1 MQHQHM
7 KLMSLNQYQNRWSL
21 IQVEVSFIPGLPQI
35 HFLGQADAVLKESV
49 FRIKSA
55 FKTCGYEFPKAQQIV
70 VNLTP
75 KHVKKISPGIELA
88 VALAILKMTDQGPT
102 WNPSDYVVYGDISLI
117 GEIQFP
123 DSGKP
128 VQIPKP
134 FTLLSGPGF
143 EKYTEGFCL
152 QNLSD
157 LSGLKQRSKLDHHRP
172 IRPLSAVSNLTL
184 RQAEVIGTLAVGEHH
199 ALLAGSQGS
208 GKSMVFDALPS
219 FLRPP
224 SEELIYFHRTQ
235 FSKSLNWRPVARP
248 HHSITP
254 QSMVGGGVPPK
265 PGEITRA
272 HGGALL
278 LDELMEFK
286 PPVLESL
293 REALSHHEITV
304 SRGLQS
310 ETFQAHFQLVGTT
323 NLCPC
328 GKWVPGRGKNC
339 GYNERRCL
347 STLQKLSGPMLD
359 RLQGFFFFQDKMEKW
374 DVTDLEL
381 RTKVQAAQEFQ
392 TQHGRI
398 HNRDFRE
405 EDLFPEE
412 AEIWKD
418 RLEVFNVSSARRR
431 QSCVAWARTL
441 ADLELSDRIKNEH
454 FEKAHTQT
462 IQNYQ
467 NLLKWGGGLG

>member
-1 MQHQHM
+1 
-7 KLMSLNQYQNRWSL
+7 MSLNQSQNRWSL
-21 IQVEVSFIPGLPQI
+21 IHVEVSFIPGIPQV
-35 HFLGQADAVLKESV
+35 HFLGQADSVLKESV

-55 FKTCGYEFPKAQQIV
+55 FRNCGLEFPKAQQII

-88 VALAILKMTDQGPT
+88 VALAILKMTGQGPD

-123 DSGKP
+123 DVGRP
-128 VQIPKP
+128 LQIPSHLS
-134 FTLLSGPGF
+134 LLSGPGF

-152 QNLSD
+152 QNLND
-157 LSGLKQRSKLDHHRP
+157 LRNLKKLEKHDHHRP
-172 IRPLSAVSNLTL
+172 MRPEATVSKLTS
-184 RQAEVIGTLAVGEHH
+184 RQAEVLEILAVGEHH

-208 GKSMVFDALPS
+208 GKSVVFDALPTY
-219 FLRPP
+219 LKPP
-224 SEELIYFHRTQ
+224 LEESIYFHRLH
-235 FSKSLNWRPVARP
+235 FSKSLTWRPVARP
-248 HHSITP
+248 HHTIPP

-278 LDELMEFK
+278 LDEMMEFK
-286 PPVLESL
+286 PQALEGL

-310 ETFQAHFQLVGTT
+310 ETFLAHFQLVATT

-328 GKWVPGRGKNC
+328 GKWVPGKIKNC

-347 STLQKLSGPMLD
+347 STLQKLSGPLLD

-374 DVTDLEL
+374 DISDSAL
-381 RTKVQAAQEFQ
+381 RKKILAAQDLQ
-392 TQHGRI
+392 NKQGRN
-398 HNRDFRE
+398 HNRDFKE

-412 AEIWKD
+412 AQVWKD
-418 RLEVFNVSSARRR
+418 RLSVLSISSARRR

-441 ADLELSDRIKNEH
+441 ADLDQSERIQKRH
-454 FEKAHTQT
+454 FEKAFEQT
-462 IQNYQ
+462 VQNYQ
-467 NLLKWGGGLG
+467 NLLKWGGGLD